1 MLPIFLTEGV
11 AALAKAPLSSK
22 LMFCSVRGFESRR
35 GQKYEKKFLYRL
47 IHIFF
52 LMKYKKGVFTN
63 YVDTFLDLFDPLF
76 LLMH

>member
-35 GQKYEKKFLYRL
+35 GQKYE
-47 IHIFF
+47 
-52 LMKYKKGVFTN
+52 
-63 YVDTFLDLFDPLF
+63 
-76 LLMH
+76 